1 MTAAIQSLD
10 RTRLVDFS
18 QLSHREY
25 SAEKG
30 VAALLLMP
38 SNLEITQAGDRLRE
52 ESVSPTE
59 TVLDLA
65 PPVVDAPARL
75 DETGVELKRGAF
87 LNTIAMLASNFRGI
101 FTFLVARLLGPAALG
116 IFSVAWSTTDIISK
130 IGVLGLDNAI
140 TTFMARS
147 EAVGNR
153 AQSRA
158 LFRFAV
164 VLGVAQSIVTAAVVI
179 VALRFFN
186 NRLHVQSQMVSALAL
201 VLCAMPGLALYR
213 ISTAVSRGMKVMQ
226 HDIYSRGMTEP
237 IATTLAFLLAL
248 AVGFKESSPEVAAIV
263 GTAASG
269 LIALTLASTL
279 FRHVPAHTDD
289 VSPLGEA
296 RSLIAY
302 ASTISVYQL
311 INAFISRLDLLMLGY
326 FVGRAPGVTL
336 ATVGV
341 YSAVIGTANGL
352 RKVNQAF
359 NPIFAPVVA
368 GMTATGNHH
377 IAAATYARLAQ
388 WMLWILLPLVAV
400 MSRAGSRI
408 LLIYGPAFWQ
418 GGVWLGIVALAS
430 AINAFVA
437 LGETVIMVQR
447 PHLNLL
453 HSSITCAV
461 AAGGLLWSIPRF
473 GVMGAAVGIL
483 LPYIVQGILRYTTL
497 RWVFHWKDSWSDIR
511 PPLIAAGI
519 AIVPALVCRMF
530 MSGIAGQ
537 VTSAAAFLV
546 VFGVQWLRHHIHRK
560 DGPDRKSTRLN

>member
-1 MTAAIQSLD
+1 
-10 RTRLVDFS
+10 
-18 QLSHREY
+18 
-25 SAEKG
+25 
-30 VAALLLMP
+30 MP
-38 SNLEITQAGDRLRE
+38 SNLEVVQASDRLRE
-52 ESVSPTE
+52 ESVSPAE
-59 TVLDLA
+59 IVLDVA
-65 PPVVDAPARL
+65 PPVVDAPARV

-101 FTFLVARLLGPAALG
+101 FTFLVARMLGPAALG

-140 TTFMARS
+140 TTFIARS
-147 EAVGNR
+147 EAMGDR
-153 AQSRA
+153 ARSRA
-158 LFRFAV
+158 LFRIAV
-164 VLGVAQSIVTAAVVI
+164 VLGVTQSIITAGIVI
-179 VALRFFN
+179 VGLRFFN
-186 NRLHVQSQMVSALAL
+186 NRLHLETQMVSALAL

-213 ISTAVSRGMKVMQ
+213 ISTAISRGMKVMQ

-269 LIALTLASTL
+269 LIALALASKL
-279 FRHVPAHTDD
+279 FRHIPTHMDV
-289 VSPLGEA
+289 VSPLREA

-302 ASTISVYQL
+302 GAPISIYQL
-311 INAFISRLDLLMLGY
+311 INAFIARLDLLMLGY
-326 FVGRAPGVTL
+326 FVGRAPGVAL
-336 ATVGV
+336 VTVGI

-368 GMTATGNHH
+368 GMTATGNHE

-400 MSRAGSRI
+400 MSLAGSTI

-418 GGVWLGIVALAS
+418 GGVWLGSVALAS

-437 LGETVIMVQR
+437 LGETVIMVQL

-519 AIVPALVCRMF
+519 ALVPALVCRLF
-530 MSGIAGQ
+530 LGGIAGQ
-537 VTSAAAFLV
+537 VISAAAFLA
-546 VFGVQWLRHHIHRK
+546 VFGVQWLQHHIHRK
-560 DGPDRKSTRLN
+560 DERP

>member
-1 MTAAIQSLD
+1 MTYNI
-10 RTRLVDFS
+10 
-18 QLSHREY
+18 
-25 SAEKG
+25 
-30 VAALLLMP
+30 
-38 SNLEITQAGDRLRE
+38 EIAHDSDRLRG
-52 ESVSPTE
+52 ESVSLTE
-59 TVLDLA
+59 GVLNVPPLA
-65 PPVVDAPARL
+65 VDAPARV

-140 TTFMARS
+140 TTFIARS
-147 EAVGNR
+147 EAVGDR
-153 AQSRA
+153 ARSRA
-158 LFRFAV
+158 LFRVAV
-164 VLGVAQSIVTAAVVI
+164 MLGVAQSVVTAAIVI
-179 VALRFFN
+179 VGLRFFN
-186 NRLHVQSQMVSALAL
+186 NRLHVQPQMVSALAL

-213 ISTAVSRGMKVMQ
+213 ISTAISRGMKVMQ

-269 LIALTLASTL
+269 LIALALASTL
-279 FRHVPAHTDD
+279 FRHIPAHTD
-289 VSPLGEA
+289 VLSPLGEA

-302 ASTISVYQL
+302 AAPISIYQL
-311 INAFISRLDLLMLGY
+311 INAFIARLDLLMLGY

-368 GMTATGNHH
+368 GMTATGDHET
-377 IAAATYARLAQ
+377 AAATYARLAQ

-400 MSRAGSRI
+400 MSLAGSTI

-418 GGVWLGIVALAS
+418 GGVWLGIVAFAS

-447 PHLNLL
+447 PRLNLL

-461 AAGGLLWSIPRF
+461 AAAGLLWLIPRF
-473 GVMGAAVGIL
+473 GVMGAAFGIL
-483 LPYIVQGILRYTTL
+483 LPYIVQGILRYATL
-497 RWVFHWKDSWSDIR
+497 RWVFRWKDSWSDIR

-519 AIVPALVCRMF
+519 ALVPALVCRALLD
-530 MSGIAGQ
+530 GIIGQ
-537 VTSAAAFLV
+537 VTSAAAFLA
-546 VFGVQWLRHHIHRK
+546 VFGVRWWRHHCYFHLRR
-560 DGPDRKSTRLN
+560 P

>member
-1 MTAAIQSLD
+1 MMYNT
-10 RTRLVDFS
+10 
-18 QLSHREY
+18 
-25 SAEKG
+25 
-30 VAALLLMP
+30 
-38 SNLEITQAGDRLRE
+38 EIAQAPDRLRQ
-52 ESVSPTE
+52 ESASTTE
-59 TVLDLA
+59 IALDV
-65 PPVVDAPARL
+65 PPPATDAPARV

-140 TTFMARS
+140 TTFIARS

-153 AQSRA
+153 ARSRA
-158 LFRFAV
+158 LFRVAI
-164 VLGVAQSIVTAAVVI
+164 VLGVAQSIVTAAIVI

-186 NRLHVQSQMVSALAL
+186 NRLHVQPQMVSALAL

-237 IATTLAFLLAL
+237 TATTLAFLLAL
-248 AVGFKESSPEVAAIV
+248 AVGFKEASPEVAAII

-269 LIALTLASTL
+269 LIAVALASTL
-279 FRHVPAHTDD
+279 FRHIPSEKDK
-289 VSPLGEA
+289 VSTFSEA
-296 RSLIAY
+296 RSLLGY
-302 ASTISVYQL
+302 AAPISIYQL
-311 INAFISRLDLLMLGY
+311 INAFIARLDLIMLGY

-368 GMTATGNHH
+368 GMTATGDHKT
-377 IAAATYARLAQ
+377 AAATYARLAQ

-400 MSRAGSRI
+400 MSLAGGTI
-408 LLIYGPAFWQ
+408 LLIYGPAFRQ

-430 AINAFVA
+430 AVNAFVA

-447 PHLNLL
+447 PRLNLL

-461 AAGGLLWSIPRF
+461 AAGGLLWLIPRF
-473 GVMGAAVGIL
+473 GAMGAAFGIL
-483 LPYIVQGILRYTTL
+483 LPYLVQGILRYATL

-511 PPLIAAGI
+511 PPLVAAVIAL
-519 AIVPALVCRMF
+519 VPALVCRALLH
-530 MSGIAGQ
+530 GIVGQ
-537 VTSAAAFLV
+537 VISTAAFLA
-546 VFGVQWLRHHIHRK
+546 VFGLIWWRHHWYF
-560 DGPDRKSTRLN
+560 RLRRP

>member
-1 MTAAIQSLD
+1 M
-10 RTRLVDFS
+10 
-18 QLSHREY
+18 
-25 SAEKG
+25 
-30 VAALLLMP
+30 
-38 SNLEITQAGDRLRE
+38 SNIDIAQAPDPLRE
-52 ESVSPTE
+52 ASPSKPE
-59 TVLDLA
+59 IAEDV
-65 PPVVDAPARL
+65 PPPAADAPARV
-75 DETGVELKRGAF
+75 DKTGVELKRGAF

-116 IFSVAWSTTDIISK
+116 LYSVAWSTTDIISK

-140 TTFMARS
+140 TTFIARS
-147 EAVGNR
+147 EAVGDR
-153 AQSRA
+153 ARSRA
-158 LFRFAV
+158 LFRVAV
-164 VLGVAQSIVTAAVVI
+164 ILGVAQSVVTGALVI
-179 VALRFFN
+179 IGLRFFK

-237 IATTLAFLLAL
+237 IATTLAFLLAF
-248 AVGFKESSPEVAAIV
+248 AVGFKESSPEVAAV
-263 GTAASG
+263 LGTAASG
-269 LIALTLASTL
+269 LIALALASTL
-279 FRHVPAHTDD
+279 FRNIPAHAEV
-289 VSPLGEA
+289 VSSFAEA

-302 ASTISVYQL
+302 AAPISVYQL

-336 ATVGV
+336 ATVGI

-352 RKVNQAF
+352 RKVNQTF

-368 GMTATGNHH
+368 GMTATGDHEV
-377 IAAATYARLAQ
+377 AAATYARLAQ

-400 MSRAGSRI
+400 LSLAGGTI
-408 LLIYGPAFWQ
+408 LLIYGPSFQQ
-418 GGVWLGIVALAS
+418 GGAWLGIVALAS
-430 AINAFVA
+430 ATNAFVS

-461 AAGGLLWSIPRF
+461 AAGGLLWLIPRF
-473 GVMGAAVGIL
+473 GAMGAAVGIL
-483 LPYIVQGILRYTTL
+483 LPYIVQGILRYATL

-519 AIVPALVCRMF
+519 ALVPALVCRAF
-530 MSGIAGQ
+530 LGGIVGQ
-537 VTSAAAFLV
+537 ITSAAAFLA
-546 VFGVQWLRHHIHRK
+546 VFGVQWWGHHTHRK
-560 DGPDRKSTRLN
+560 DAHP

>member
-1 MTAAIQSLD
+1 MRNIEIAQGPDRLCEESSSAAQ
-10 RTRLVDFS
+10 
-18 QLSHREY
+18 
-25 SAEKG
+25 
-30 VAALLLMP
+30 AAL
-38 SNLEITQAGDRLRE
+38 D
-52 ESVSPTE
+52 V
-59 TVLDLA
+59 A
-65 PPVVDAPARL
+65 PPVVDAPARV

-140 TTFMARS
+140 TTFIARS
-147 EAVGNR
+147 EAVGDR
-153 AQSRA
+153 ARSRS
-158 LFRFAV
+158 LFRVAV
-164 VLGVAQSIVTAAVVI
+164 VLGILQSVITAAIVI
-179 VALRFFN
+179 VALRFLN
-186 NRLHVQSQMVSALAL
+186 GRLRVQPQMVSALTL

-213 ISTAVSRGMKVMQ
+213 ISTAISRGMKVMQ

-248 AVGFKESSPEVAAIV
+248 AVGFKESSPEVAAIL

-269 LIALTLASTL
+269 VIALVLASSL
-279 FRHVPAHTDD
+279 FRDVPAQRT
-289 VSPLGEA
+289 VMSPFGEA
-296 RSLIAY
+296 RLLIAY
-302 ASTISVYQL
+302 AAPISIYQL
-311 INAFISRLDLLMLGY
+311 INAFIARLDLLMLGY

-336 ATVGV
+336 VTVGI

-352 RKVNQAF
+352 RKVNQTF

-368 GMTATGNHH
+368 GMTATGDHDL
-377 IAAATYARLAQ
+377 AAATYARLAQ

-400 MSRAGSRI
+400 MSLAGSTI

-461 AAGGLLWSIPRF
+461 AAGGLLWLIPRF
-473 GVMGAAVGIL
+473 GVIGAAVGIL

-497 RWVFHWKDSWSDIR
+497 RWVFHWKDSWNDIR

-519 AIVPALVCRMF
+519 AFVPALFCRALLA
-530 MSGIAGQ
+530 GVVGQ
-537 VTSAAAFLV
+537 VISAAAFLA
-546 VFGVQWLRHHIHRK
+546 VFGVQWWRHHIH
-560 DGPDRKSTRLN
+560 STQQRP

>member
-1 MTAAIQSLD
+1 
-10 RTRLVDFS
+10 
-18 QLSHREY
+18 
-25 SAEKG
+25 
-30 VAALLLMP
+30 MP
-38 SNLEITQAGDRLRE
+38 HDLEITQADDRLRE
-52 ESVSPTE
+52 ESMSATE
-59 TVLDLA
+59 VALEVA
-65 PPVVDAPARL
+65 PPVTDAPARV

-87 LNTIAMLASNFRGI
+87 FNTIAMLASNFRGI
-101 FTFLVARLLGPAALG
+101 FTFLVARFLGPAALG

-140 TTFMARS
+140 TTFIARS
-147 EAVGNR
+147 EAVGDR
-153 AQSRA
+153 ARSRA
-158 LFRFAV
+158 LFRIAV
-164 VLGVAQSIVTAAVVI
+164 VLGVAQSVVTALVVI

-186 NRLHVQSQMVSALAL
+186 GRLHVQPQMVSALTL

-237 IATTLAFLLAL
+237 IGTTLAFLLAL
-248 AVGFKESSPEVAAIV
+248 AVGFKESSPEVAAII

-269 LIALTLASTL
+269 LIALALASTL
-279 FRHVPAHTDD
+279 FRQVPTQAEV
-289 VSPLGEA
+289 VSPLREA
-296 RSLIAY
+296 RSLVRY
-302 ASTISVYQL
+302 AAPISIYQL
-311 INAFISRLDLLMLGY
+311 INAFIARLDLIMLGY
-326 FVGRAPGVTL
+326 FAGRAPGVTL

-368 GMTATGNHH
+368 GMTATGDHET
-377 IAAATYARLAQ
+377 AAATYARLAE

-400 MSRAGSRI
+400 LSLAGSTI
-408 LLIYGPAFWQ
+408 LLIYGPAFQQ

-430 AINAFVA
+430 AVNAFVA

-461 AAGGLLWSIPRF
+461 AAGGLLWLIPRF
-473 GVMGAAVGIL
+473 GAMGAAFGIL
-483 LPYIVQGILRYTTL
+483 LPYIVQGILRYATL

-511 PPLIAAGI
+511 PPLVAAGI
-519 AIVPALVCRMF
+519 ALVPAVVCRVLVG
-530 MSGIAGQ
+530 GIVGQ
-537 VTSAAAFLV
+537 ITSASVFLAI
-546 VFGVQWLRHHIHRK
+546 FGVQWWKHHIHRK
-560 DGPDRKSTRLN
+560 DKRP